1 MCRSGSKPVTV
12 APVSVDVDLDPTTK
26 NDERDDVSKTE
37 MEKQQTFENGG
48 FEKDVQSE
56 DETTKV

>member
-1 MCRSGSKPVTV
+1 MRRSGSKPVAV

-26 NDERDDVSKTE
+26 NDERDDVSKSQL
-37 MEKQQTFENGG
+37 EKQQTFENGG

>member
-1 MCRSGSKPVTV
+1 MRRSGSKPVTV

-26 NDERDDVSKTE
+26 NDERDDVSKAE
-37 MEKQQTFENGG
+37 LEKQQTFENGG